1 MTNAAGFF
9 IHTLLLA
16 VMVMF
21 AAVSAPAIAAD
32 LYDGGHPPPA
42 ASDDQRYRDI
52 YGHPPPRSTTT
63 VRHYEERYEERSYRV
78 REDRGVC
85 LRPHEIESRLYDDGW
100 RDIGDLDFDVRQVH
114 VNAVD
119 GDTGREVELTLDSCT
134 GRILQAEP
142 GLYHWSVRR
151 YGYRH

>member
-1 MTNAAGFF
+1 MTNAVRFF
-9 IHTLLLA
+9 IYPLLLA
-16 VMVMF
+16 V
-21 AAVSAPAIAAD
+21 AATAYPEHATAAD
-32 LYDGGHPPPA
+32 LYDGGHAPPA
-42 ASDDQRYRDI
+42 AGDQRYRDI

-85 LRPHEIESRLYDDGW
+85 LRPHEIERRLYEDGW

-114 VNAVD
+114 VDAVD
-119 GDTGREVELTLDSCT
+119 GDTGREVELTLDSCS

-142 GLYHWSVRR
+142 GPHHWSVRR
-151 YGYRH
+151 YGYRY